1 MNHTHR
7 LKQHIHRAKDII
19 SNTNIE
25 IDNALINKAVLS
37 LFYTTYVRKGTT
49 VIDIEQGLIKDLCI
63 QGECIREIIKVL
75 INGDEDDVKYIEVI
89 KSPSGVKGDNTRY
102 YILTNEAIKLFQEA
116 EGIEGYD
123 KMYEDIERLNIK
135 ESHRYLSGYELAIAQ
150 HTSLSHFASISNLSK
165 HLYDADI
172 DYKYIHEDTQIQIP
186 YVRNKVEFDLI
197 LTYNRKT
204 YGVEVE
210 CGTTSITD
218 MNKKLYKHN
227 LLYKNSAKYKKVII
241 ACPNQKALEHTRNT
255 VETVVKDYHN
265 RYADSFYVEYIYI
278 NLSTVNCKNTIRKQ
292 LNTSLR
298 RSI

>member
-1 MNHTHR
+1 M
-7 LKQHIHRAKDII
+7 
-19 SNTNIE
+19 
-25 IDNALINKAVLS
+25 
-37 LFYTTYVRKGTT
+37 
-49 VIDIEQGLIKDLCI
+49 
-63 QGECIREIIKVL
+63 
-75 INGDEDDVKYIEVI
+75 
-89 KSPSGVKGDNTRY
+89 
-102 YILTNEAIKLFQEA
+102 
-116 EGIEGYD
+116 
-123 KMYEDIERLNIK
+123 
-135 ESHRYLSGYELAIAQ
+135 
-150 HTSLSHFASISNLSK
+150 
-165 HLYDADI
+165 
-172 DYKYIHEDTQIQIP
+172 
-186 YVRNKVEFDLI
+186 
-197 LTYNRKT
+197 
-204 YGVEVE
+204 E